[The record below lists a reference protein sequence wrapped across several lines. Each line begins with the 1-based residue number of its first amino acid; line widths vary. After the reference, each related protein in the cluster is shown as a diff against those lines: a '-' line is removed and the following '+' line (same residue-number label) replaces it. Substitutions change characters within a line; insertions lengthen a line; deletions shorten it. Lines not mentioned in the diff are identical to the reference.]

1 MSDPSFSNIDQ
12 WLFELEEGN
21 LSPSQVEKLE
31 AFLLRHPE
39 LDVDRDVWHLAKV
52 DTATVP
58 YPHKK
63 QLERR
68 RPVALYWNLATAA
81 SIALIIGMG
90 IYSYLYFASLGSDL
104 EVSLLT
110 GKAAGTIPEVH
121 IPLTGKTH
129 ETTSNDFIS
138 SHQTNAEWQDGHPF
152 SHSRSAMNGS
162 TSVSPL
168 ALRNAVGFDYLSSE
182 PLAFRRTLP
191 ETSVTA
197 QFHAIAKKSARSQ
210 TNKSSGIKHKHSF
223 EYRFKQFKRSIR
235 RMVDNPIA
243 LKNLKDP
250 HYHVPGLQA
259 TDVNFSSVG
268 TLLATRVQVA
278 SRYQWMGE
286 HYDQL
291 MNQILVDGY
300 SYGMR
305 GGIGLQV
312 YQSAYNDNGIMNTS
326 AALTYSPKFSVSNN
340 VVVEPGIRFKMGNTS
355 INPSK
360 LTPNQPVEFE
370 RGNLREPQFPDSLT
384 SRSSLWYKDLGASI
398 LVNTK
403 WFYVGA
409 QVDNLARHTNNIYGA
424 GNTERADLHT
434 ILTIGTDYES
444 KNEKLSFSPYLIYQ
458 KYGDLSEA
466 WLGANFRANWFTV
479 GAGVSSKFEP
489 AASIG
494 VKFEHFALT
503 YNADYTQSMIQN
515 RSELSHQ
522 LTIRF
527 LTNPSRIG
535 QRLLNL

>member
-31 AFLLRHPE
+31 SFLLRHPE
-39 LDVDRDVWHLAKV
+39 LDVDRDVWQLAKV
-52 DTATVP
+52 DAVAVS

-68 RPVALYWNLATAA
+68 RPVAIYWNLATAA

-90 IYSYLYFASLGSDL
+90 IYSYLYFASLGSNSDL
-104 EVSLLT
+104 SLLI
-110 GKAAGTIPEVH
+110 GKGPDAIPEVH
-121 IPLTGKTH
+121 LSLPH
-129 ETTSNDFIS
+129 RSQEATSNDFIS
-138 SHQTNAEWQDGHPF
+138 TNGTTAALQDGVSP
-152 SHSRSAMNGS
+152 SHSQSAIAGN

-168 ALRNAVGFDYLSSE
+168 VHRNAVGFDYLSSE
-182 PLAFRRTLP
+182 PLAFRRTFP
-191 ETSVTA
+191 ETSFTA
-197 QFHAIAKKSARSQ
+197 RFHASAKHSSRSESK
-210 TNKSSGIKHKHSF
+210 KSSGIKHKHSF

-286 HYDQL
+286 NYDQL

-312 YQSAYNDNGIMNTS
+312 YQSAYSDNGIMNTS

-340 VVVEPGIRFKMGNTS
+340 IVVEPGIRFKMGNTS
-355 INPSK
+355 INPAK
-360 LTPNQPVEFE
+360 LTPDQPVEFE
-370 RGNLREPQFPDSLT
+370 RGNLREPQFSDSLT

-409 QVDNLARHTNNIYGA
+409 QLDNLTRHSNNVYGT

-494 VKFEHFALT
+494 VKFEHFAVT